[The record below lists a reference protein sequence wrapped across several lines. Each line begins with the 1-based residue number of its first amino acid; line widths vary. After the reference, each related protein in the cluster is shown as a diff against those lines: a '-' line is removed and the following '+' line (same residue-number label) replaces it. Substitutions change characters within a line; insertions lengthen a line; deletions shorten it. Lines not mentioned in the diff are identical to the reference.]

1 MCGSRKLGW
10 RNYALNI
17 LSHVVDASGIVLFP
31 TNRQLHGRQ
40 HGRVVLVHV
49 AEIGLWI
56 IQIDHRHLHRFLAE
70 RSQLNC
76 DGHEL
81 LCVPEI
87 AEALVVDATVPH
99 LHREVREA
107 FVVPTFH
114 TRSADQLHAISLH
127 LNDLEEL
134 LHPVI
139 LLFPVLTHVQET
151 MNDLADTANCNSGLL
166 HQHLQCGAETLL
178 LGSGVREVLLL
189 HQMVQVNEEGGCEDV
204 CVAPLLDAW
213 HQCVAVQSHEADGF
227 QLREVGACFADGG
240 GAGLGAL
247 RFHLCQDI
255 STGVD
260 KGEARWEG
268 E

>member
-1 MCGSRKLGW
+1 MTSQTL
-10 RNYALNI
+10 
-17 LSHVVDASGIVLFP
+17 P
-31 TNRQLHGRQ
+31 T
-40 HGRVVLVHV
+40 
-49 AEIGLWI
+49 
-56 IQIDHRHLHRFLAE
+56 
-70 RSQLNC
+70 
-76 DGHEL
+76 
-81 LCVPEI
+81 
-87 AEALVVDATVPH
+87 ATVGCCISICNA
-99 LHREVREA
+99 VRRHS
-107 FVVPTFH
+107 F
-114 TRSADQLHAISLH
+114 L
-127 LNDLEEL
+127 
-134 LHPVI
+134 
-139 LLFPVLTHVQET
+139 
-151 MNDLADTANCNSGLL
+151 
-166 HQHLQCGAETLL
+166 GA
-178 LGSGVREVLLL
+178 GSREVLLL